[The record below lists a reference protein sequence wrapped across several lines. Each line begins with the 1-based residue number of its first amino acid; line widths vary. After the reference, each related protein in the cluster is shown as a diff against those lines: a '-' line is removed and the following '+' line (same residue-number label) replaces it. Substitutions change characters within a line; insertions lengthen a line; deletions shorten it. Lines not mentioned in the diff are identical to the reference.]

1 MNLLKKKYFF
11 TAVILVL
18 GSLIPLFIDWLQWDI
33 VVHITQQYNA
43 LIAGLFYYAMIIL
56 TIIVI
61 LFLMVQNGI
70 YIKRVYSFIKIRAFI
85 PLLILILML
94 SIQFILPS
102 TNLYA
107 NWEYRFNQNKRERI
121 VRMFNSEE
129 QMELTQINVQTYM
142 LPLSLRTVSHN
153 AKVIAEKD
161 ETSLKLL
168 FYSHRGLIHNSA
180 IVYTSD
186 IKGVKN
192 GDFGI
197 GYDKIKALNAHWF
210 RVTHH

>member
-1 MNLLKKKYFF
+1 MYLKIFCQPWNEGKKASLNFYLEAANYFKVTLDYLFADNLNEKKN
-11 TAVILVL
+11 ILIDSVVL
-18 GSLIPLFIDWLQWDI
+18 
-33 VVHITQQYNA
+33 
-43 LIAGLFYYAMIIL
+43 
-56 TIIVI
+56 
-61 LFLMVQNGI
+61 
-70 YIKRVYSFIKIRAFI
+70 KIRAFI